1 MPTSPGEAMGRSV
14 RRDDLLIVPLEYR
27 FAGEYR
33 NRWGNIQRPPEGA
46 KFLWVRIAVENSG
59 EHAAQT
65 PFPSE
70 FLIRYKEKDIRA
82 DLLLPEIE
90 EPPAMPAYKS
100 ETIYPGV
107 QREGWLRFTVPARAQ
122 PEDLLL
128 VFRPLF
134 RDEAVWRL
142 TP

>member
-1 MPTSPGEAMGRSV
+1 MRRGV
-14 RRDDLLIVPLEYR
+14 RRDDRLITPLEYH
-27 FAGEYR
+27 FTGEYR
-33 NRWGNIQRPPEGA
+33 DRILLQ
-46 KFLWVRIAVENSG
+46 RIA
-59 EHAAQT
+59 
-65 PFPSE
+65 SE
-70 FLIRYKEKDIRA
+70 SL
-82 DLLLPEIE
+82 
-90 EPPAMPAYKS
+90 AMPAYKS

-107 QREGWLRFTVPARAQ
+107 RREGWLRFTVPAWAQ